1 MEFYNFLP
9 LVVKKDKNLSTS
21 MYYIMNSNKSSSYKK
36 NLEDLKKSIKN
47 VSEKDRT
54 LKKNLEMI

>member
-1 MEFYNFLP
+1 VEFYNFLP